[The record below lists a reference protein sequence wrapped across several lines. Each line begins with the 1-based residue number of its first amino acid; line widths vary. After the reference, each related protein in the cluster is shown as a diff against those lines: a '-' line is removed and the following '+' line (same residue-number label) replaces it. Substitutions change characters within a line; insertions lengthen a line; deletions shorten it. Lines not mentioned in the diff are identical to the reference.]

1 MALPYA
7 EQPMSVS
14 WNVCIQRLLSLKS
27 GHNSAR
33 AELRVMPL
41 LNCTLTSVNTRL
53 YIHVVT

>member
-33 AELRVMPL
+33 ALGDAAVQ
-41 LNCTLTSVNTRL
+41 L
-53 YIHVVT
+53 YSYEC